1 VSRAAQAGDRAADWI
16 IAQEDGDW
24 SEANQAAFEAWLA
37 ESDGNKA
44 AYWRLKHSWCEADR
58 IGALG
63 RSQAENSASETSQPP
78 SRDLAR
84 RWWLAM
90 SIAASI
96 ALMVGIGYERWQ
108 PLSAPAP
115 AVAVQS
121 FETPIGGRKV
131 VALPDGSRVVLNT
144 ASHVHA
150 AVDAQH
156 REFWLD
162 RGEAYFEVAHRE
174 ETPFVVHA
182 GNRRV
187 TVLGTKF
194 SVRRNGDNIAV
205 TVLEGRVR
213 VDEMEGA
220 LAVRSTIITGGDIAR
235 TSGAAT
241 LVTARSDERVA
252 DALAWREGM
261 LNFDQARLSDIAAE
275 FNRYNRRPIVVTD
288 AEAGE
293 MRIGGMFPANDP
305 DAFAR
310 LLRDAYGLKVEETP
324 DVIRI
329 SS

>member
-1 VSRAAQAGDRAADWI
+1 MSRANQAGGRAADWI
-16 IAQEDGDW
+16 IAQEDGEW
-24 SEANQAAFEAWLA
+24 SEADQATFEAWLA

-44 AYWRLKHSWCEADR
+44 AYWRLKHSWREADR

-63 RSQAENSASETSQPP
+63 RGAGPDEGRGTVAQY
-78 SRDLAR
+78 SRA
-84 RWWLAM
+84 RWWVPA

-96 ALMVGIGYERWQ
+96 LLLVAIGYTLWQ

-121 FETPIGGRKV
+121 FETPVGGRKV
-131 VALPDGSRVVLNT
+131 IALGDGSRVVINT
-144 ASHVHA
+144 ASRVRA
-150 AVDAQH
+150 AVNEQS

-162 RGEAYFEVAHRE
+162 QGEAYFEVAHS
-174 ETPFVVHA
+174 ETVPFVVYA

-194 SVRRNGDNIAV
+194 SVRRDGDNVAV
-205 TVLEGRVR
+205 SVVEGRVQ
-213 VDEMEGA
+213 VDEVEGGRT
-220 LAVRSTIITGGDIAR
+220 VRSTVITGGDIAR

-241 LVTARSDERVA
+241 LVTSRSDERVA
-252 DALAWREGM
+252 NALAWREGM

-275 FNRYNRRPIVVTD
+275 FNRYNRKPIVITD
-288 AEAGE
+288 AEAGD
-293 MRIGGMFPANDP
+293 MRIGGRFPANDP

-324 DVIRI
+324 EAIRI